1 MTATVTTKQ
10 IKDAAGNIFLQRVL
24 DASGTG
30 EGPFLPLTSLTD
42 PDGTGPIDVAAL
54 VDGLAAAIA
63 AGALV
68 LPTGAA
74 SDASLG
80 GASAAV
86 AGDSGASTT
95 NGFLRYLRDRLA
107 AGIALGAGTAVIGRI
122 VQQVGDSD
130 ISASNPVPIGG
141 AQLATATATIASGSS
156 LSSAADLGTGRLVG
170 LVLPA
175 AWTTASIT
183 FQGSADGTTYFDL
196 YDDATER
203 AIASSSVVASRFIAL
218 PIADWLMVRA
228 IKLRSGSAATPVN
241 QAADRTI
248 TLVTAR

>member
-30 EGPFLPLTSLTD
+30 EGPFLPLSSLTD
-42 PDGTGPIDVAAL
+42 PDGSGPVDVAAL
-54 VDGLAAAIA
+54 IDELAASIA

-74 SDASLG
+74 TDASLG

-95 NGFLRYLRDRLA
+95 NGFLRYLRDRLV
-107 AGIALGAGTAVIGRI
+107 AGIALGAGSAVIGKI

-130 ISASNPVPIGG
+130 ISPSNPVPVGG
-141 AQLATATATIASGSS
+141 AQIATATATIASGTS

-170 LVLPA
+170 IILPS
-175 AWTTASIT
+175 AWTTAGIT
-183 FQGSADGTTYFDL
+183 FQGSADGSTYFDL
-196 YDDATER
+196 YDDGIER
-203 AIASSSVVASRFIAL
+203 AIASGSVAASRFIAL
-218 PIADWLMVRA
+218 PIADWLMVRSV
-228 IKLRSGSAATPVN
+228 KLRSGSAAAPVN
-241 QAADRTI
+241 QPADRLI